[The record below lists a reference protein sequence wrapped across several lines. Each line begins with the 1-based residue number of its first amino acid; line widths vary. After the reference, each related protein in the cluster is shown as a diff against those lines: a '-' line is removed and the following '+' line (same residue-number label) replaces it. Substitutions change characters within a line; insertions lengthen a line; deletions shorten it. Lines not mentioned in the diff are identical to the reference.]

1 MLTKHGLLLLF
12 SLAVS
17 VTCSYI
23 PPPAAPLAR
32 AVVARAV
39 PTTWSLPHRVAGGRK
54 SPDERMSELAERT
67 GVNSQIPFQWC
78 PEFFNNPPKLCSQ
91 CGGDNNVKG
100 MCDDL
105 LISGKQDINCQL
117 SPPYDGCYGYRCKC
131 SDDGGPDNS
140 PKVTSTTVVD
150 GQTGTA
156 VWEPL
161 TLTEYSGLQAS
172 TTVTLTE
179 SATSSGDSSIETA
192 IAVVYA
198 GGIAWWLAGELNTA
212 VIFPHPNTK
221 Q

>member
-1 MLTKHGLLLLF
+1 M
-12 SLAVS
+12 
-17 VTCSYI
+17 
-23 PPPAAPLAR
+23 AR
-32 AVVARAV
+32 
-39 PTTWSLPHRVAGGRK
+39 
-54 SPDERMSELAERT
+54 
-67 GVNSQIPFQWC
+67 
-78 PEFFNNPPKLCSQ
+78 
-91 CGGDNNVKG
+91 
-100 MCDDL
+100 
-105 LISGKQDINCQL
+105 
-117 SPPYDGCYGYRCKC
+117 
-131 SDDGGPDNS
+131 
-140 PKVTSTTVVD
+140 
-150 GQTGTA
+150 TGTA